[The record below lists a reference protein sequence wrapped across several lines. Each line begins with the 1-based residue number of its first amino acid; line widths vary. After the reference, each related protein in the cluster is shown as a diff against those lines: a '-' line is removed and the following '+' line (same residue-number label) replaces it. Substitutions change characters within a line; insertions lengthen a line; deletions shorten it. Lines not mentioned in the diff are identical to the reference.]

1 VAGAT
6 QAREVLRAP
15 HFLQLYST
23 RLVSAAADGIFQAA
37 LASYVFF
44 SPEKATTP
52 TKAAATFAALLLP
65 YSIAGPFVGVF
76 LDRWRRQR
84 VLVLANAVKVA
95 LVLVVAALVLTGA
108 DGPAFFVTAIA
119 ALGVNRLF
127 LSALSAALP
136 HLVDEPHLV
145 TANALSTTSG
155 SIATIGGVGV
165 GGLIRLGVGSGPAA
179 VASIVGLSAAVY
191 GISAAVAA
199 TMGRELLGPDDEEL
213 AAAPSAS
220 VGHGLV
226 VIISDLRAAIRHIAR
241 RPKAARALGAIG
253 AHRFLFGVASLT
265 IVLLNRNYFST
276 QGNVNGGLL
285 GLGAAIGAVGAG
297 IVVAALITPAATER
311 FGATNWITILLLL
324 AAAAIAVFGLPFQ
337 RGLLVAGAFVL
348 GVSAQGVKICVDTTV
363 QEQVDDRYRGR
374 VFSVYDMLF
383 NVTYVAAAAVAATV
397 LPESGKSIAIM
408 ASVAGCYGLVAVIF
422 AWASRRALPGPDH
435 AQPGG
440 TGLPERPGPSVRPR
454 RPRRLDPA
462 SPAPP
467 EVITTRK
474 PSSEESLRP

>member
-15 HFLQLYST
+15 HFLQLYGT
-23 RLVSAAADGIFQAA
+23 RLLSAGADGIFQAA

-84 VLVLANAVKVA
+84 VLVIANAVKVA

-108 DGPAFFVTAIA
+108 DGPAFFATAIA

-136 HLVDEPHLV
+136 HLVDERHLV

-155 SIATIGGVGV
+155 SVATIAGVGI
-165 GGLIRLGVGSGPAA
+165 GGLIRLSVGSGAAA
-179 VASIVGLSAAVY
+179 VASIVGLAAAVY

-199 TMGRELLGPDDEEL
+199 TMGHELLGPDDEEL
-213 AAAPSAS
+213 AASPAGSF
-220 VGHGLV
+220 GHSLLA
-226 VIISDLRAAIRHIAR
+226 IISDLRAAIRHIVD
-241 RPKAARALGAIG
+241 RPRAARALGAIG

-276 QGNVNGGLL
+276 QGDVNGGLL

-311 FGATNWITILLLL
+311 FGATTWITILLLL

-397 LPESGKSIAIM
+397 LPESGKSIALM
-408 ASVAGCYGLVAVIF
+408 ACVAGGYGLVALIF
-422 AWASRRALPGPDH
+422 AWGSRRGR
-435 AQPGG
+435 PGG
-440 TGLPERPGPSVRPR
+440 DEVRGRSLGVPERPGK
-454 RPRRLDPA
+454 A
-462 SPAPP
+462 I
-467 EVITTRK
+467 ETRK
-474 PSSEESLRP
+474 PSSEGSLRP